1 MYYIRIGDIVFT
13 KSTAMKVFLAGTFVL
28 SSAFILL
35 CYDTFR
41 EIPKRTN
48 VENMNESVVRGK
60 HLWEDNNCMGCHT
73 LFGEGSY
80 YAPELTKVFSVRGEA
95 YIKFMLKDPQAMWP
109 GRRKMV
115 KYNFTDNEISDLV
128 SFFKWINDVD
138 VNGFPV
144 KTYLQALNEVS
155 TNVEP
160 ISLKQSDFKDV
171 DSCGL
176 VSHLIKL
183 K

>member
-1 MYYIRIGDIVFT
+1 MFT
-13 KSTAMKVFLAGTFVL
+13 KSTAMKFFLASTFVL

-48 VENMNESVVRGK
+48 VKDMNESVVRGK
-60 HLWEDNNCMGCHT
+60 HIWEDNNCMGCHT
-73 LFGEGSY
+73 ILGEGAY
-80 YAPELTKVFSVRGEA
+80 YAPELTKVYSRRGEA

-115 KYNFTDNEISDLV
+115 KFNFSDNEMSDLV
-128 SFFKWINDVD
+128 SFFKWINNVD
-138 VNGFPV
+138 VNGFPA
-144 KTYLQALNEVS
+144 KTYLEALNEVS

-160 ISLKQSDFKDV
+160 VSLKQSDLNEVSSF
-171 DSCGL
+171 GL
-176 VSHLIKL
+176 VSHLTKL

>member
-1 MYYIRIGDIVFT
+1 MFT
-13 KSTAMKVFLAGTFVL
+13 KSTAMKVFLAGTFVC
-28 SSAFILL
+28 SGAFIFL
-35 CYDTFR
+35 CYDTFGQ
-41 EIPKRTN
+41 IPKRTHI
-48 VENMNESVVRGK
+48 ENLNESVIRGK
-60 HLWEDNNCMGCHT
+60 HVWEDNNCMGCHT

-80 YAPELTKVFSVRGEA
+80 YAPELTKVYSRRGEA

-115 KYNFTDNEISDLV
+115 KFNFSDNEMSDLV

-138 VNGFPV
+138 VNGFPA
-144 KTYLQALNEVS
+144 KTYMEALNEVS

-160 ISLKQSDFKDV
+160 TSLKQSDLKEV
-171 DSCGL
+171 TSSGL
-176 VSHLIKL
+176 VNHLVKL